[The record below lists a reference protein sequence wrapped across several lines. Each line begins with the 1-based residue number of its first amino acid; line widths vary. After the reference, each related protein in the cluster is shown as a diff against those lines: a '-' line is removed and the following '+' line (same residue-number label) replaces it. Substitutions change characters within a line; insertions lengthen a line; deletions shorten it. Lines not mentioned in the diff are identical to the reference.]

1 MHVFECIAAFAAENF
16 TGIRL
21 PHRTTKR
28 DDLFYNSYC
37 NKEIKLQ
44 YFFRDLRGL
53 FKRDRSQVAPPA
65 DLIVLVQCRYG
76 QTAGV
81 GR

>member
-1 MHVFECIAAFAAENF
+1 MYVDECVAAFAAENF

-44 YFFRDLRGL
+44 
-53 FKRDRSQVAPPA
+53 
-65 DLIVLVQCRYG
+65 
-76 QTAGV
+76 
-81 GR
+81 

>member
-1 MHVFECIAAFAAENF
+1 MYVDECVAAFAAENY

-53 FKRDRSQVAPPA
+53 FKRDRSRVAPSTP
-65 DLIVLVQCRYG
+65 
-76 QTAGV
+76 
-81 GR
+81 

>member
-1 MHVFECIAAFAAENF
+1 MHVDECIAAFAAANF

-53 FKRDRSQVAPPA
+53 FKRDRSQVVNYIKMIIAH
-65 DLIVLVQCRYG
+65 V
-76 QTAGV
+76 
-81 GR
+81 

>member
-1 MHVFECIAAFAAENF
+1 MYVDEWIAAFAAEHF
-16 TGIRL
+16 AGIRL

-53 FKRDRSQVAPPA
+53 FKRDRSQVAPSAEILHMRSAP
-65 DLIVLVQCRYG
+65 VTP
-76 QTAGV
+76 TAIE
-81 GR
+81 